1 MRETEFRVWDSRKKS
16 YFNKKDIAIDNLGN
30 IFAFEVCDD
39 NDADLWHVRILS
51 DPDNE
56 RYIIEDNTGLTDKN
70 GTEIYEGDII
80 QFEFWNEKY
89 YRQIAYNSAIASYEA
104 ITVTSPTSKKLRQKA
119 KYSFSELYKI
129 SSKGFKVVG
138 NIHENPERLE
148 EK

>member
-70 GTEIYEGDII
+70 GTEIYHGDICS
-80 QFEFWNEKY
+80 F
-89 YRQIAYNSAIASYEA
+89 
-104 ITVTSPTSKKLRQKA
+104 TSKTGKHIGVVEWLDNLAGFGLRMVKNNFR
-119 KYSFSELYKI
+119 YTFSGLDTMGVNLDTLEVI
-129 SSKGFKVVG
+129 G
-138 NIHENPERLE
+138 NVHKNPEFLE